1 MISIKQQIQQEKQIR
16 KDQIKDLF
24 YVDDCNNCKDPEIRG
39 ENYIICSHP
48 WYCHHDNGK
57 VQELEAS
64 LIKINHNVWL
74 RGFMCAYE
82 RVELKRLQ
90 NIKFELVKE
99 CRRNLPRIKH

>member
-24 YVDDCNNCKDPEIRG
+24 YVDNCNNCKDLEIRG
-39 ENYIICSHP
+39 KNYIICSHP
-48 WYCHHDNGK
+48 WYCHHDNGR

-64 LIKINHNVWL
+64 IAKINHNVWL

-82 RVELKRLQ
+82 KEELKRLK
-90 NIKFELVKE
+90 NHKFELVKE
-99 CRRNLPRIKH
+99 CRRSLPPIKH